1 MVTQEEIKRSHTQ
14 GFGGSDAKMFAK
26 IGRYGV
32 DALSTTEVKRVLM
45 VLGKVE
51 YQSFGGNV
59 YTDAGHMFEDWLAG
73 WETDQG
79 VVFDRE
85 TMMATDSITPRHFKV
100 FAHADFYKT
109 TKQEVVE
116 CKYSQDDTD
125 KVFADYY
132 EQLQWYYMLGAK
144 EVHLAH
150 GWGKV
155 FPFEVEDY
163 VNQPIGKNVETVGL
177 LLDGITLLD
186 EAIDSGYF
194 DSVTVDEL
202 SVAELSKEQQEAAAV
217 LVNAMLEVKR
227 IEAEAEQARKM
238 LTEAM
243 ERRGVV
249 SIEGE
254 GFKITY
260 IAPTTRRSFDTKKAQ
275 EQYPDLKGDAYYKT
289 SSVKST
295 IKITTR

>member
-26 IGRYGV
+26 IGRFGV

-45 VLGKVE
+45 VLGKIE
-51 YQSFGGNV
+51 YETFGGNV
-59 YTDAGHMFEDWLAG
+59 YTEAGHLFEDWVATK
-73 WETDQG
+73 ETDPG

-85 TMMATDSITPRHFKV
+85 TMMETDSITPRHFKV
-100 FAHADFYKT
+100 FAHADFYEKGRGL
-109 TKQEVVE
+109 VVE

-155 FPFEVEDY
+155 LPFEVEDWSTQM
-163 VNQPIGKNVETVGL
+163 VQKDAELVETL
-177 LLDGITLLD
+177 MDGIVLLD
-186 EAIDSGYF
+186 ESIDNGYF

-202 SVAELSKEQQEAAAV
+202 SVTELSKEQQEAAAV

-260 IAPTTRRSFDTKKAQ
+260 IAPTTRRSFDAKKAQ
-275 EQYPDLKGDAYYKT
+275 EKYPDLKGDAYYKT

>member
-1 MVTQEEIKRSHTQ
+1 MVQQEEIKRSHTQ

-26 IGRYGV
+26 IGRFGV
-32 DALSTTEVKRVLM
+32 DALSITEVKRVLM
-45 VLGKVE
+45 VLGKME
-51 YQSFGGNV
+51 YETFGGNV
-59 YTDAGHMFEDWLAG
+59 YTEAGHLFEDWTAENCDDCKGAESERYLEREGLAK
-73 WETDQG
+73 
-79 VVFDRE
+79 
-85 TMMATDSITPRHFKV
+85 HFKV
-100 FAHADFYKT
+100 FAHADFYEKGRGL
-109 TKQEVVE
+109 VVE

-155 FPFEVEDY
+155 LPFEVEDWSTQM
-163 VNQPIGKNVETVGL
+163 VQKDAELVETL
-177 LLDGITLLD
+177 TDGIVLLD
-186 EAIDSGYF
+186 EAIDKGHF

-202 SVAELSKEQQEAAAV
+202 SVTELSKEQQEAAAV

-260 IAPTTRRSFDTKKAQ
+260 IAPTTRRSFDAKKAQ
-275 EQYPDLKGDAYYKT
+275 EKYPDLKGDAYYKT

>member
-45 VLGKVE
+45 VLGKME

-59 YTDAGHMFEDWLAG
+59 YTEAGHMFEDWLAEK
-73 WETDQG
+73 ETDQG

-85 TMMATDSITPRHFKV
+85 TMMETDSITPRHFKV

-155 FPFEVEDY
+155 FPFEVEDWSTQM
-163 VNQPIGKNVETVGL
+163 VQKDAELVETL
-177 LLDGITLLD
+177 TDGIVLLD
-186 EAIDSGYF
+186 EAIDKGYF

-217 LVNAMLEVKR
+217 LVSAMLEVKR

-275 EQYPDLKGDAYYKT
+275 EKYPDLKGDAYYKT
-289 SSVKST
+289 SSVKSS